1 MHYYKRNLGDYAKK
15 AGRLSILQHG
25 VYNLLIDACYDR
37 EQFPTEAEAIDWVW
51 ASTEQE
57 IEAVKF
63 VLRKFFV
70 LENGVFV
77 QTRIV
82 EELAEYK
89 KKAETNARIATVRE
103 QKRTNR
109 APVVHESSKKD
120 NDASPNHK
128 PITINQEPK
137 EDDKKP
143 IPSSFDEQTIENQK
157 SGVRVSVWIRD
168 EYKKL
173 GVQPSVNSFDPR
185 LAEIDELK
193 IPEEIVRQVANECAQ
208 GGKPVVYALAT
219 IVNQHKEALERAAR
233 PKKEIIDWSDPNS
246 LNILGSKLSCHP
258 LPGETTQRFAARLK
272 AVIADKQAQQDS
284 KRLESALSA

>member
-37 EQFPTEAEAIDWVW
+37 EQFPTEEEAIDWVW

-89 KKAETNARIATVRE
+89 KKAETNARIATDRE

-109 APVVHESSKKD
+109 APVVHETTKKQ
-120 NDASPNHK
+120 DAPSPNHK

-137 EDDKKP
+137 EKTKTKSAEAIRPDDVPEKLWFDFLAVRKAKRAPLTESAIRLLTGEAQKAGLSVVAAIEVCVQQNWQNFKADWVKQNHSPQNQAPPKSFAELKTEANKKR
-143 IPSSFDEQTIENQK
+143 IAEMTGGLMGLDDADDSANTIE
-157 SGVRVSVWIRD
+157 GT
-168 EYKKL
+168 YAA
-173 GVQPSVNSFDPR
+173 GAQPMAF
-185 LAEIDELK
+185 
-193 IPEEIVRQVANECAQ
+193 
-208 GGKPVVYALAT
+208 
-219 IVNQHKEALERAAR
+219 
-233 PKKEIIDWSDPNS
+233 
-246 LNILGSKLSCHP
+246 
-258 LPGETTQRFAARLK
+258 
-272 AVIADKQAQQDS
+272 IAH
-284 KRLESALSA
+284 